1 MHAYIQYPCSAA
13 ADVSQ
18 GCAGVVPSNATWRHG
33 DMATWLNN
41 DWADN
46 DGFLPA
52 MAVVHTRKTTD
63 KSGPFDVLRPCNTI
77 MSPMFPKEYQTPSTR
92 HHALQ

>member
-1 MHAYIQYPCSAA
+1 
-13 ADVSQ
+13 
-18 GCAGVVPSNATWRHG
+18 
-33 DMATWLNN
+33 MATWLNN

-46 DGFLPA
+46 DGILPA

-63 KSGPFDVLRPCNTI
+63 KRGPFDVLRPCNTI